1 MKKECAIVQ
10 DLLVLYEDDVLKEE
24 SREMVE
30 EHIRGC
36 EDCMQVYEN
45 ASKELPR
52 IEEVPEPSEKEKEE
66 AADQVMKKAARKIT
80 GKTVGALLLAVLIV
94 SIAVVLGNN
103 ICDRITETFWGLSGV
118 FTLSTKDVSVKDLYV
133 LKNGDLYCRME
144 SEKGIGISQVA
155 DWVTPE
161 GKMLESTDDAVK
173 EIRFRG
179 QMPWEWEPANPGF
192 KQNFFIFTL
201 SRTGVNEEGT
211 EIIQNCK
218 EISFYGKTKKDK
230 LMIWEKGQKV
240 KEAPEEIDIE
250 AVRMYIENGEYVK
263 ALWECKEMGWKDYEK
278 IFETAGIRAGGRI
291 YMEDVAFEEG
301 GTSVV
306 KW

>member
-36 EDCMQVYEN
+36 EDCMHVYEN

-52 IEEVPEPSEKEKEE
+52 IEDVPEPSEKEKEE
-66 AADQVMKKAARKIT
+66 AADQVMKKTARRIT
-80 GKTVGALLLAVLIV
+80 SKTVGVLLLAVLIA
-94 SIAVVLGNN
+94 SITVVLGNN
-103 ICDRITETFWGLSGV
+103 ICDRITDTGWGLSGI
-118 FTLSTKDVSVKDLYV
+118 FALSTEDVSVEELYV
-133 LKNGDLYCRME
+133 LKNGELYCRLE
-144 SEKGIGISQVA
+144 SKKGIGISQIA

-161 GKMLESTDDAVK
+161 GKMFESTDDAVK

-179 QMPWEWEPANPGF
+179 KTPWEWEPTDQGFRANY
-192 KQNFFIFTL
+192 FIFAL
-201 SRTGVNEEGT
+201 SRSGVDEEGT
-211 EIIQNCK
+211 AIYQKCK

-230 LMIWEKGQKV
+230 LTIWEKGQKV
-240 KEAPEEIDIE
+240 KEAPEEVEKE
-250 AVRMYIENGEYVK
+250 AVRMYIENGENAK
-263 ALWECKEMGWKDYEK
+263 ALRECEEMGWKDYEK
-278 IFETAGIRAGGRI
+278 IFEEAGGGV
-291 YMEDVAFEEG
+291 YVDDVAFEAG
-301 GTSVV
+301 GESVV